1 MPIDDS
7 FLEKEAAKRRLFN
20 LALGLVLL
28 NFVVFGI
35 LFATG
40 FLYENRG
47 VSRLIIYSNAVLCL
61 IFYFALR
68 RKNVL
73 PKGSKPPA
81 PGPKRR

>member
-7 FLEKEAAKRRLFN
+7 FLEKEAAKRRVFN

-40 FLYENRG
+40 FLHENRG

-61 IFYFALR
+61 VFYFALR
-68 RKNVL
+68 RKN
-73 PKGSKPPA
+73 GRS
-81 PGPKRR
+81 KRRQPPSPRSRTR